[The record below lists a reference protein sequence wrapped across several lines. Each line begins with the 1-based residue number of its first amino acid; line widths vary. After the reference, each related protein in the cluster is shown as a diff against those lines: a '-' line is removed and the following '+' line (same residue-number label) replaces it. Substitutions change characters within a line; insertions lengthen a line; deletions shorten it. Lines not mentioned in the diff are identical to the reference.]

1 LSRQLPYFRWYPA
14 DAIADFRYS
23 GLSIPELGLFHHA
36 LNFAWMNNGLPNDD
50 AAIGRALHVTVRE
63 MRTLWPAVRQCFAV
77 RECDGKLINKRQEEE
92 REEALVVSEKA
103 RSSAQKRWEAPQ
115 PSSANAMPTH
125 SEGIAR
131 AYGSGS
137 VSGSVFEFTKKQTFL
152 AENSIFP
159 DWWEMWSKVRGT
171 HHSREALQAWMSVV
185 PMPLEGA
192 ALECTASYLASLDNP
207 AKGFNPDTFLFAQ
220 AKENFESRWPA
231 FAPRNG
237 HDAKRETRAQRLAR
251 EMDEAATA

>member
-1 LSRQLPYFRWYPA
+1 MPKELPYFRWYPA
-14 DAIADFRYS
+14 DAESDSRYAA
-23 GLSIPELGLFHHA
+23 LSLPELGLFHRC
-36 LNFAWMNNGLPNDD
+36 LNFSWLNEGLPADPLE
-50 AAIGRALHVTVRE
+50 IGRSLRVSVRD
-63 MRTLWPAVRQCFAV
+63 MKALWPRVSECFEL
-77 RECDGKLINKRQEEE
+77 RDGRTYNRRQEEE
-92 REEALVVSEKA
+92 RAHARTKSE
-103 RSSAQKRWEAPQ
+103 RNTSAVRTRYERT
-115 PSSANAMPTH
+115 SNVPTNEVQH
-125 SEGIAR
+125 AR
-131 AYGSGS
+131 ARAAS

-152 AENSIFP
+152 APESIFP

-185 PMPLEGA
+185 PMALEGA

-237 HDAKRETRAQRLAR
+237 HDVKRETRAQRLAR